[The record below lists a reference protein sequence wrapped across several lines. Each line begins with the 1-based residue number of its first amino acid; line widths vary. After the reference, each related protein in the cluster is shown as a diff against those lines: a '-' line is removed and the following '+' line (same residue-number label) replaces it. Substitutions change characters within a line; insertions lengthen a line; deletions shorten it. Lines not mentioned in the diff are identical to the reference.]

1 MIVRFGLDQNFVTPR
16 NTEIKSDLSI
26 KREESNKFMKKRKVI
41 ISIIAVIATCCV
53 ILALSAVAIFLK
65 NEETENPPSSTVQ
78 PTTSHDHIYENGK
91 CKYCNLPQPASV
103 GLEYTLSDDGT
114 YYIISGIGTCTDS
127 DIVIPSTYNDKPVVS
142 IGDVS
147 FGFCFSL
154 TSVTIPNSVTSI
166 GDYSF
171 VGCTSLTSI
180 TLPESV
186 TSIGNFA
193 FQKCSG
199 LRTIYYAG
207 TRAQW
212 DAIEKGSDWDPGTG
226 DYTVVC

>member
-1 MIVRFGLDQNFVTPR
+1 
-16 NTEIKSDLSI
+16 
-26 KREESNKFMKKRKVI
+26 MKKRKVI

-53 ILALSAVAIFLK
+53 ILALLAVAIFFK

-78 PTTSHDHIYENGK
+78 PTTGHDHIYENGK
-91 CKYCNLPQPASV
+91 CKYCNLPQPASLD
-103 GLEYTLSDDGT
+103 LEYTLSDDGT

-199 LRTIYYAG
+199 LRTIYY
-207 TRAQW
+207 
-212 DAIEKGSDWDPGTG
+212 
-226 DYTVVC
+226 